1 MKVEQILERIDL
13 HIELLT
19 DSVNRMSSYQKDE
32 VKEMY
37 GTIKTYN
44 ECLNLETGALNTM
57 ISFRQWIVNNKHK

>member
-1 MKVEQILERIDL
+1 MKVEKILERIDL

-44 ECLNLETGALNTM
+44 ECLNLERGALNTM
-57 ISFRQWIVNNKHK
+57 ISFRQWIINNKHK

>member
-1 MKVEQILERIDL
+1 MKVEKILERMDL

-44 ECLNLETGALNTM
+44 ECLNLETGALKTM
-57 ISFRQWIVNNKHK
+57 ISFRQWIVNNKDK

>member
-1 MKVEQILERIDL
+1 MKVEKILERMDL

>member
-1 MKVEQILERIDL
+1 MKVEKILERIDL

-44 ECLNLETGALNTM
+44 ECMNLERGALNTM

>member
-1 MKVEQILERIDL
+1 MKVEKILERIDL

>member
-1 MKVEQILERIDL
+1 MKVEKILERIDL

-44 ECLNLETGALNTM
+44 ECLNLERGALNTM

>member
-1 MKVEQILERIDL
+1 MKVEKILERMDL

-44 ECLNLETGALNTM
+44 ECMNLERGALNTM

>member
-1 MKVEQILERIDL
+1 MKVEKILERMDL

-57 ISFRQWIVNNKHK
+57 ISFRQWIVNNKDK